1 MTFVGFYLSPQARFD
16 PYQNRAV
23 GLEKPG
29 LTHVK
34 ASQARQMHAGWQANP
49 EGNSMNYRTITT
61 IVTDTNYSKGAL
73 EAAKVIA
80 TQHDAHLEVLCLGVD
95 RSQQG
100 FYYAGAS
107 AMVVQD
113 NLAQA
118 REEAMELETFARQSL
133 AAHALPWSSAALTA
147 QIVALNGVV
156 AHRTRF
162 ADLTVLPR
170 PYGEGRGHDA
180 EAIVEA
186 ALFDGNVPVLVMP
199 DGASYPQSVGNV
211 VVAWNESPE
220 ALRAVRQALPFLKQ
234 ADTVSIA
241 VIDPPQHG
249 PERSDPGGA
258 LSQLLARHGVRAEVS
273 VLAKTMP
280 RISDIL
286 NRHARDRDAD
296 MIVMGAYGHSR
307 FRESIL
313 GGATRHMLEVAEV
326 PIVLAH

>member
-1 MTFVGFYLSPQARFD
+1 
-16 PYQNRAV
+16 
-23 GLEKPG
+23 
-29 LTHVK
+29 
-34 ASQARQMHAGWQANP
+34 
-49 EGNSMNYRTITT
+49 MNYRTVTT
-61 IVTDTNYSKGAL
+61 IMTDTNHCKGAL
-73 EAAKVIA
+73 EAAKTVA
-80 TQHDAHLEVLCLGVD
+80 TQHDAHLEVLCLGID

-107 AMVVQD
+107 AMVVHD
-113 NLAQA
+113 NLEQA
-118 REEAMELETFARQSL
+118 RDDAAELEACARQALS
-133 AAHALPWSSAALTA
+133 AHALPWSTAALTT
-147 QIVALNGVV
+147 QLVALNGVV

-162 ADLTVLPR
+162 SDLVVLPR

-186 ALFDGNVPVLVMP
+186 ALFDGAVPVLVLP
-199 DGASYPQSVGNV
+199 DGAKYPHAVSKI

-220 ALRAVRQALPFLKQ
+220 ALCAVRQAMPFLQQ
-234 ADTVSIA
+234 ADSVSVAI
-241 VIDPPQHG
+241 IDPPQHG

-258 LSQLLARHGVRAEVS
+258 LCQFLARHGVRAEVS

-286 NRHARDRDAD
+286 NRHANDRSAD

>member
-1 MTFVGFYLSPQARFD
+1 MD
-16 PYQNRAV
+16 
-23 GLEKPG
+23 
-29 LTHVK
+29 
-34 ASQARQMHAGWQANP
+34 
-49 EGNSMNYRTITT
+49 YRTVTT
-61 IVTDTNYSKGAL
+61 IVTDTKYSHVSL
-73 EAAKVIA
+73 EAAKAIA
-80 TQHDAHLEVLCLGVD
+80 TQHDAHLDVMCLGID

-118 REEAMELETFARQSL
+118 RDDAMELEAWARNFL
-133 AAHALPWSSAALTA
+133 APHPLPWSASAMTA
-147 QIVALNGVV
+147 QMVALNGAI
-156 AHRTRF
+156 AHRARF
-162 ADLTVLPR
+162 ADLVVMPR
-170 PYGEGRGHDA
+170 PYGTGRDHDA

-199 DGASYPQSVGNV
+199 DDATYPNTVKNV
-211 VVAWNESPE
+211 VVAWNESAE
-220 ALRAVRQALPFLKQ
+220 ALRAVRQGLPFLKQ
-234 ADTVSIA
+234 AENVSIA

-286 NRHARDRDAD
+286 NRHARDREAD
-296 MIVMGAYGHSR
+296 MVIMGAYGHSR